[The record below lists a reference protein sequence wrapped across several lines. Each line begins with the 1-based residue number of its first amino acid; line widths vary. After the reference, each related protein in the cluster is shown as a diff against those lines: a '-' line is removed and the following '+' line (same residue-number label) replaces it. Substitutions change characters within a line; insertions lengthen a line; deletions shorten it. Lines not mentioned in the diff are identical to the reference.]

1 MASSIAHLVA
11 IVGSLSGQIFLSRW
25 LPVWCLF
32 LAAFG
37 VESVQPFSPV
47 GAIGV
52 ELLFAA
58 VVSPRQDGL
67 WVLFGIGGRLTGQ
80 KVAFCLP
87 GAFFCTFLKST
98 MVKRMLIYFAQLE
111 WQ

>member
-1 MASSIAHLVA
+1 MALFLVNLVA
-11 IVGSLSGQIFLSRW
+11 VAGSLSGKIFLSRW

-58 VVSPRQDGL
+58 VVLPCRDVSRALLGS
-67 WVLFGIGGRLTGQ
+67 GGRILGL
-80 KVAFCLP
+80 KMASSLL
-87 GAFFCTFLKST
+87 GAFFCTFIESIK
-98 MVKRMLIYFAQLE
+98 KKWMLIYLAQV
-111 WQ
+111 